1 MSSAFD
7 TYRLYYY
14 TAPQYYWGA
23 LVDLMNKGTW
33 AGRLMFIREGFPI
46 PANAPLGG
54 VPVLNYPMNRF
65 EDIMSILRY
74 EKPLNVTLNEA
85 NGIGTIATSDEPVGE
100 LEPAAA

>member
-1 MSSAFD
+1 MSSNFD

-74 EKPLNVTLNEA
+74 EKPLYVILNEA
-85 NGIGTIATSDEPVGE
+85 NGIGHIATSDEPVGE